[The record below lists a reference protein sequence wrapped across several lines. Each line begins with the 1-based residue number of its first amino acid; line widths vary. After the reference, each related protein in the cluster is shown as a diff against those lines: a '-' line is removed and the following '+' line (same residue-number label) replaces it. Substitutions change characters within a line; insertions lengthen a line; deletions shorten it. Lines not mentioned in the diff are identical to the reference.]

1 MRLLIF
7 LIMKKFSVSTFIM
20 LIVALGCNAQGY
32 SDDKVAFTNFLVRL
46 YNNAP
51 FDGVR
56 AVNDYDNAYLIS
68 VLALNKNKYN
78 GNESAMN
85 RVAEV
90 KAMAQASRYFNGSSI
105 TSDMII
111 HTTEKT
117 DGTSDTEIIENIREN
132 SIGYVRAMEQL
143 TNFTRSDGKQ
153 VFIFI
158 KLLDKNQSR
167 P

>member
-1 MRLLIF
+1 MLSLL
-7 LIMKKFSVSTFIM
+7 
-20 LIVALGCNAQGY
+20 CCHAQGY
-32 SDDKVAFTNFLVRL
+32 SSDKVAFTNFLVRM

-56 AVNDYDNAYLIS
+56 VVNDYDNAYLIS
-68 VLALNKNKYN
+68 VLALDKEKYKT
-78 GNESAMN
+78 ESVLN
-85 RVAEV
+85 RVASV
-90 KAMAQASRYFNGSSI
+90 KAMAQASRFFNGSTI
-105 TSDMII
+105 TQEMII

-117 DGTSDTEIIENIREN
+117 DSTTDTEIIENIREN
-132 SIGYVRAMEQL
+132 SVGYVRALEQL